1 MQNEKNSIVQ
11 AASTEIQDLQR
22 RKEELQRRNR
32 DLEAGLG
39 VVGEEDNDMVMG
51 GTKIKIRIG
60 NPASGIESMLQV
72 LGCLDSLGLEMAS
85 VRSSFSTEEFS
96 AAVEIQEEVVNPIR
110 LHFTALHIAMMRLPT
125 PFHQTGISRCLSA
138 DSFYSIFQITKF

>member
-22 RKEELQRRNR
+22 RKEDLQRRNR
-32 DLEAGLG
+32 DLKASLG
-39 VVGEEDNDMVMG
+39 GVGVEDDDMVMG

-60 NPASGIESMLQV
+60 NPESGIDSMLQV

-85 VRSSFSTEEFS
+85 VRSSFSSEECS
-96 AAVEIQEEVVNPIR
+96 AVVEIQEEVVNPIR
-110 LHFTALHIAMMRLPT
+110 LHAEVANSFSPEWN
-125 PFHQTGISRCLSA
+125 LSLL
-138 DSFYSIFQITKF
+138 ICR